1 MLTKVEVTNRR
12 GNVLTLVME
21 EDDSPYQVDS
31 IDGLEPVKA
40 TLSSSSYAGDDGEIF
55 QSAKR
60 GARNITIK
68 LGLDPDFVDH
78 TYTSLRQGLYSYFMP
93 KSQIKLRFYLD
104 TGLYV
109 DINGVVEDF
118 SSPLFEQ
125 DPTVDISIMCYLPDF
140 IDPRIVS
147 VDGFTV
153 DDSDTIELDYPG
165 IGTVE
170 TGTVV
175 TLNLN
180 RALTNFTIYNID
192 EGGNI
197 TQLDFTG
204 DLLDND
210 VLVVSS
216 LKGAKGITLTRTGV
230 SSSYLYGRS
239 PQSDW
244 IELDGGANNFRIYAP
259 GDPIPYVLEYTVRY
273 GGL

>member
-1 MLTKVEVTNRR
+1 MLTKVEITNRR
-12 GNVLTLVME
+12 GNVLTLAIE
-21 EDDSPYQVDS
+21 EDDNPYQVNS
-31 IDGLEPVKA
+31 IEGLEPVQA
-40 TLSSSSYAGDDGEIF
+40 TLSSSSYAGTDGEIF

-60 GARNITIK
+60 GARNIKFK
-68 LGLDPDFVDH
+68 LDFDPDFVDH
-78 TYTSLRQGLYSYFMP
+78 TYTSLRQGLYPFFLP
-93 KSQIKLRFYLD
+93 KSQIKLRFYTD

-109 DINGVVEDF
+109 DIDGVVEDF
-118 SSPLFEQ
+118 SSPLFEKE
-125 DPTVDISIMCYLPDF
+125 PMVDISVMCYQPDF
-140 IDPRIVS
+140 TDPRIVQ

-153 DDSDTIELDYPG
+153 NDTDSIVLDYP
-165 IGTVE
+165 GTVE

-180 RALTNFTIYNID
+180 RALTDFTIYNVD

-197 TQLDFTG
+197 TQLDFAG

-216 LKGAKGITLTRTGV
+216 RKGAKGITLTRTGV

-239 PQSDW
+239 SQSDW
-244 IELDGGANNFRIYAP
+244 IELDGGLNNFRIYAP
-259 GDPIPYVLEYTVRY
+259 GDPIPYVLEYVVRY